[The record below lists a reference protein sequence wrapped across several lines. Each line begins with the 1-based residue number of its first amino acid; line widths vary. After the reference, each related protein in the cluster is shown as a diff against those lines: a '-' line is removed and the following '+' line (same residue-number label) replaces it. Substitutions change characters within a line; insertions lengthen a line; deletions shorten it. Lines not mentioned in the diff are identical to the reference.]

1 MKSLFYRVR
10 AVAPGAVACAIPFFG
25 GPLVLS
31 SLWADGALAETGD
44 ESASWKTREEI
55 IVVGTRDQ
63 GYTASEAEVIKGGVP
78 LIEWP
83 QSVQVLNRTLLEEQ
97 NLQSLTAALRNISG
111 VVPSHEQESIL
122 VNPFVRGQEAE
133 VLLDGLVSYG
143 DTAVIDPA
151 SMIAFERVEV
161 AKGPTSTQY
170 GGGVGAPTGGLI
182 NLVTKTPRADASY
195 YFGVRGG
202 SFDTQA
208 AEMDVNQ
215 PLSDSVAV
223 RLAAEWFE
231 SDDMVD
237 EVDVERVTLNPSLF
251 AMLGEGTDLTLRG
264 FYSNVEQL
272 EYAGIPAEVAG
283 LPGVD
288 ITQFSGAANAPDT
301 EIENL
306 SMHAT
311 LRHAFTDRLTGQL
324 QARYFENSFD
334 EYASFPFLSVF
345 PLDGTEVP
353 IIRGQL
359 PVDTEEYTVDA
370 QLEYQFG
377 AAGDIEHSLLL
388 GLTWDATDYAAGS
401 GFDFSPIGILDYAA
415 PGNDLD
421 FGAIP
426 PVNAVT
432 ENEYRT
438 LAVYLQD
445 YISIGEHW
453 RILLSGR
460 LTEYGLEEVEG
471 GTGADESYTE
481 FDPRLG
487 ITYRVNRAVSLFA
500 GYATGSRM
508 VPFFT
513 GADSRAPEPEESE
526 SWEAGVKFA
535 TDRWTGTVAAF
546 RLDRDNIPQT
556 DLTDPNFGSV
566 QNGEQRSEGVEFDLV
581 WEPSEN
587 LSLLANAAYIE
598 SENRTDIVS
607 FDTVFA
613 EGNQLA
619 RIPET
624 SGRLAARYRFLD
636 GGLNGLAL
644 GLGMTYADEAPLTDA
659 NLFYSDDYVVFDLQA
674 DYSIG
679 PWVFRLN
686 VVNLFDENYVTP
698 YQYLLQEVI
707 RPGQERS
714 AFFTVGVNL

>member
-1 MKSLFYRVR
+1 MKSLFHRVGS
-10 AVAPGAVACAIPFFG
+10 AAPGANTYAIPLLG
-25 GPLVLS
+25 G
-31 SLWADGALAETGD
+31 SLFLNLLLAETAFAQTGAD
-44 ESASWKTREEI
+44 SASWKIREEI
-55 IVVGTRDQ
+55 IVVGTRDR
-63 GYTASEAEVIKGGVP
+63 GYRASEAEVIKGGVP

-122 VNPFVRGQEAE
+122 VNPYVRGQEAE

-151 SMIAFERVEV
+151 SLIAFERIEV
-161 AKGPTSTQY
+161 AKGPTSTQF

-182 NLVTKTPRADASY
+182 NLVTKTPKADPGY
-195 YFGVRGG
+195 YFGLRGG
-202 SFDTQA
+202 SFDTRA
-208 AEMDVNQ
+208 VEMDVNQ
-215 PLSDSVAV
+215 PLSDNVAV
-223 RLAAEWFE
+223 RLAGEWFA
-231 SDDMVD
+231 SNDMVD
-237 EVDVERVTLNPSLF
+237 KVDIERVTLNPSLF
-251 AMLGEGTDLTLRG
+251 AVLGERTDLTFRG

-272 EYAGIPAEVAG
+272 EYTGIPAEVVG

-288 ITQFSGAANAPDT
+288 VTQFSGAANAPDT

-306 SMHAT
+306 SLHVT
-311 LRHAFTDRLTGQL
+311 LQHAFSDRLAGKI

-334 EYASFPFLSVF
+334 EFSSFPFLSVF
-345 PLDGTEVP
+345 PLQGTEVP

-359 PVDTEEYTVDA
+359 PVDTEEYTIDA
-370 QLEYQFG
+370 QLEYELVS
-377 AAGDIEHSLLL
+377 AGGIEHKLLA
-388 GLTWDATDYAAGS
+388 GFTWDATDYAAES
-401 GFDFSPIGILDYAA
+401 GFDFNPIGILDYAA
-415 PGNDLD
+415 GGNDLD

-426 PVNAVT
+426 PINAVT

-438 LAVYLQD
+438 LAIYLQD

-460 LTEYGLEEVEG
+460 VAEFGLDEIEG
-471 GTGADESYTE
+471 GTGVDETYTE

-487 ITYRVNRAVSLFA
+487 VTYRVNASLALFA

-513 GADSRAPEPEESE
+513 GVDSRAPEPEESE

-535 TDRWTGTVAAF
+535 TTRWSGTVAAF

-581 WEPSEN
+581 WEPNDN

-598 SENRTDIVS
+598 SENRSDIVS
-607 FDTVFA
+607 FGTVFA

-624 SGRLAARYRFLD
+624 SGRLAARYRFL
-636 GGLNGLAL
+636 GGALDGLAL
-644 GLGMTYADEAPLTDA
+644 GLGMTYSDEAPLTDA
-659 NLFYSDDYVVFDLQA
+659 NLFYSDDYVVFDIQA
-674 DYSIG
+674 DYTVG

-686 VVNLFDENYVTP
+686 VVNLFDEDYVMP
-698 YQYLLQEVI
+698 YQYLLQEVV

>member
-1 MKSLFYRVR
+1 MKLPFYRVGG
-10 AVAPGAVACAIPFFG
+10 VAPGANAYAIPIVVG
-25 GPLVLS
+25 SLVLS
-31 SLWADGALAETGD
+31 PLLTDRAFAQAGG
-44 ESASWKTREEI
+44 ESASWKIREEV

-97 NLQSLTAALRNISG
+97 NLQSLTAALRNVSG
-111 VVPSHEQESIL
+111 VVASHEQESIL

-182 NLVTKTPRADASY
+182 NLVTKTPEADPAY

-202 SFDTQA
+202 SFDTRA
-208 AEMDVNQ
+208 VEMDVNQ
-215 PLSDSVAV
+215 PLSDGVAV
-223 RLAAEWFE
+223 RLAAEWFA

-251 AMLGEGTDLTLRG
+251 AVLGERTDFTFRG

-272 EYAGIPAEVAG
+272 EYTGIPAQVVG

-288 ITQFSGAANAPDT
+288 VTQFSGATNAPDT

-306 SMHAT
+306 SLHAT
-311 LRHAFTDRLTGQL
+311 LRHAFSDRLTGQV

-334 EYASFPFLSVF
+334 EFSSFPFLSAF

-359 PVDTEEYTVDA
+359 PVDTEEYTLDA
-370 QLEYQFG
+370 QLEYQLSG
-377 AAGDIEHSLLL
+377 AGNVEHSLLL

-401 GFDFSPIGILDYAA
+401 GFDFNPIGILDYAA
-415 PGNDLD
+415 GSNDLD

-426 PVNAVT
+426 PINAVS

-460 LTEYGLEEVEG
+460 LTEYGLDEVEG
-471 GTGADESYTE
+471 GTGADETYTE
-481 FDPRLG
+481 LDPRLG
-487 ITYRVNRAVSLFA
+487 VTYRVNESISLFA

-513 GADSRAPEPEESE
+513 GVDSRAPEPEQSE

-535 TDRWTGTVAAF
+535 TGRWSGTVAAF
-546 RLDRDNIPQT
+546 RLDRENIPQT
-556 DLTDPNFGSV
+556 DLTDPNFGSI

-581 WEPSEN
+581 WEPNEN

-607 FDTVFA
+607 FGTVFA
-613 EGNQLA
+613 KGNQLA
-619 RIPET
+619 RIPDT
-624 SGRLAARYRFLD
+624 SGRLAARYRFLGGALD
-636 GGLNGLAL
+636 GLGL

-674 DYSIG
+674 DYTVG

-686 VVNLFDENYVTP
+686 VVNLLDEDYVMP
-698 YQYLLQEVI
+698 YQYLLQEVV